1 MAKEVIPDIII
12 TDLMMPR
19 LDGFGM
25 LEELKNHHLTSHIP
39 IIVLTAKSDSKTES
53 LRKAADAYLKKP
65 FDREQLQLT
74 VNNFM
79 EFKRRIRASFSS
91 EDRGL
96 TKNEGQ
102 KDSFLDKVNKVI
114 LDNLENTTY
123 NVEDLSH
130 AMHVSRSQMYRKLKA
145 VTDMSI
151 VEYMRYYRLNAAKQK
166 LRETDSQISTIS
178 LEVGISDPS
187 YFSKVFKAHYGMTP
201 QEFRDSQR

>member
-19 LDGFGM
+19 LDGFSM